1 MVEYVSRGTLGGYPK
16 STLVKGR
23 QYDPSKLED
32 VITAW
37 DEFLQQI
44 VYGDLLAR
52 LFSKAAETDQLSEH
66 DSLVQAAHEYAVV
79 MCEPQQFSSQHTL
92 CYLI

>member
-1 MVEYVSRGTLGGYPK
+1 
-16 STLVKGR
+16 
-23 QYDPSKLED
+23 

-37 DEFLQQI
+37 DDFLQQI
-44 VYGDLLAR
+44 VYGDLLDR

-79 MCEPQQFSSQHTL
+79 MCEP
-92 CYLI
+92 